1 MTVVGASGRPLH
13 LAGEIDSEYKDENPK
28 RSPIV
33 KDFLR
38 ENWIYIVAPVVII
51 LIVIVVLIFTGGTDS
66 PFTYNI
72 F

>member
-1 MTVVGASGRPLH
+1 VLGGARGCRRDR
-13 LAGEIDSEYKDENPK
+13 ERVQDENPE
-28 RSPIV
+28 RSPYV